1 MANSSAASACRR
13 ARTHRTSRRRSP
25 TVCWKSQSPSWPKC
39 SRSRSR
45 WKPPKGS
52 FARVLPCNIASM
64 LASRPD
70 KKSGLALPAGPK
82 RPEGQRMNLRLKFA
96 AAALAAAAISG
107 PAYAAVPAADAAP
120 MPSLAPMVKR
130 VSPAVV
136 NIATRGTI
144 KEQQGHNP
152 LLDDPFFRRFFDT
165 PPDSAPRERQ
175 FQSAGSGVI
184 VDAKNGYIIT
194 NHHVVENASE
204 ITITLLD
211 NRTFNAKVIG
221 SDEGADVADLQAK
234 QPNLVAM
241 PFGDSGKLE
250 VGDYVV
256 AIGNPFGL
264 QHTVTAGIVSALGRS
279 GINPE
284 AGGYED
290 FIQTDA
296 SINPGNSG
304 GALVNLRGELVGVT
318 SAILSRSGGN
328 IGIGFAIPVNMVRS
342 VMDQLIKYGQVKRGV
357 LGVQLYSVNADIAK
371 EFGLTETT
379 GALVAG
385 VAQGSAAE
393 RAGIKTGDII
403 TTLNGLTMKSSGEL
417 RNAIGMLHVGDKVEL
432 GLMRDGKPRKVT
444 ALIADRGEIESASA
458 ADINRG
464 LDGADL
470 ADAPDGGGVLVNKV
484 QEASAAAQAGIR
496 ANDVIIGVGRT
507 PVANMRSFRE
517 AVKGASVLVL
527 KVRRGGDTLL
537 LPV

>member
-1 MANSSAASACRR
+1 
-13 ARTHRTSRRRSP
+13 
-25 TVCWKSQSPSWPKC
+25 
-39 SRSRSR
+39 
-45 WKPPKGS
+45 
-52 FARVLPCNIASM
+52 
-64 LASRPD
+64 
-70 KKSGLALPAGPK
+70 
-82 RPEGQRMNLRLKFA
+82 MNLRLNIA
-96 AAALAAAAISG
+96 AAALAAAVFGG
-107 PAYAAVPAADAAP
+107 PLDAAVPAPLEAGP

-144 KEQQGHNP
+144 KEQPGHNP
-152 LLDDPFFRRFFDT
+152 LLDDPFFRRFFDA
-165 PPDSAPRERQ
+165 PPDAKPRERQ

-211 NRTFNAKVIG
+211 DRTFTAKVIG
-221 SDEGADVADLQAK
+221 TDEGADVAVLQVK

-241 PFGDSGKLE
+241 PLGDSSKLE

-264 QHTVTAGIVSALGRS
+264 QHTVTAGIVSALGRN

-304 GALVNLRGELVGVT
+304 GALVNLRGELVGIN
-318 SAILSRSGGN
+318 SAILSRTGGN
-328 IGIGFAIPVNMVRS
+328 IGIGFAIPVNMVRG
-342 VMDQLIKYGQVKRGV
+342 VMDQLIKYGQVKRGI
-357 LGVQLYSVNADIAK
+357 LGVQLYSVTPDIAK

-403 TTLNGLTMKSSGEL
+403 TSLNGATMKNSGEL

-432 GLMRDGKPRKVT
+432 GLLRDGKPRKVT
-444 ALIADRGEIESASA
+444 ALIAERGEVESASA

-464 LDGADL
+464 LEGAEM
-470 ADAPDGGGVLVNKV
+470 ADAPDGGGVLVSKV
-484 QEASAAAQAGIR
+484 QEASAAAQSGLR
-496 ANDVIIGVGRT
+496 ANDVIVGVGRT
-507 PVANMRSFRE
+507 PITNMKSFRE
-517 AVKGASVLVL
+517 AVKGASVLL
-527 KVRRGGDTLL
+527 LRVRRGGDTLL
-537 LPV
+537 LPIR